1 MVHKLLV
8 EVWGRRFVRQSGGAE
23 RGVRGHLKTDILVH
37 WGVWGIPKVEMG
49 GRLVARRRQP
59 FLHCAE
65 ARAGVEAS
73 HCTLAALAHL
83 LQRNL
88 HNSLTCQ
95 YNTPWTPVDC
105 SGETQCDILE
115 GVHLW
120 NLELFSQT
128 SLCRPHFLGFLGPPY
143 LRLVASTIV

>member
-73 HCTLAALAHL
+73 SLPHCTAHL
-83 LQRNL
+83 HTATLAFAEKFAQLYNM
-88 HNSLTCQ
+88 TV
-95 YNTPWTPVDC
+95 YNTCWLVDC
-105 SGETQCDILE
+105 SDETQRNIL
-115 GVHLW
+115 GGAHLW
-120 NLELFSQT
+120 NLETFLTDHS
-128 SLCRPHFLGFLGPPY
+128 SLLK
-143 LRLVASTIV
+143 